1 MVIGAYGEVYSCYH
15 KETTNVRAVKI
26 LMRSA
31 IEEDDLERF
40 LREINILKM
49 MDHPNIVRLFE
60 VFQDNKR
67 YYLVT
72 E

>member
-1 MVIGAYGEVYSCYH
+1 
-15 KETTNVRAVKI
+15 VKI
-26 LMRSA
+26 LLKSS
-31 IEEDDLERF
+31 IDEEDRERF
-40 LREINILKM
+40 LCEISVLKM

-60 VFQDNKR
+60 VFHDSKR

>member
-1 MVIGAYGEVYSCYH
+1 MLQ
-15 KETTNVRAVKI
+15 KT
-26 LMRSA
+26 A
-31 IEEDDLERF
+31 IDENEKERF

-60 VFQDNKR
+60 TYSDSKR